1 MRSLQKHLGFLSHRN
16 ITGTKQRVYFDS
28 GESGTIGST
37 GTGVFESTTGNNYMR
52 MGEGAYFMTIRT
64 LTFDASRAVPTGTEN
79 KPYAVS
85 SMILINY

>member
-1 MRSLQKHLGFLSHRN
+1 MFIRN

-37 GTGVFESTTGNNYMR
+37 GTGVFESTTGNSYMR
-52 MGEGAYFMTIRT
+52 MGEGVYFMTIRT